1 MRGVLPKLF
10 NYRARPCVYFC
21 VREKLRVSAP
31 LRTSS
36 VVMRQEHGE
45 VWFYQA
51 PIQGFFVSL
60 VIGKMD
66 ASCWI
71 WQAQYVHGVLA
82 MLNYEA
88 F

>member
-1 MRGVLPKLF
+1 
-10 NYRARPCVYFC
+10 
-21 VREKLRVSAP
+21 
-31 LRTSS
+31 
-36 VVMRQEHGE
+36 MRQEHGE

-51 PIQGFFVSL
+51 PIQVFFVSL

-82 MLNYEA
+82 MLNNEA